1 MKQTL
6 TIAKRELAVF
16 FCSPI
21 AYVVMAIFAALTS
34 LLYVLVFL
42 SPGEAASM
50 AGLFSPV
57 VFVLLILLVPAVSM
71 RLVSEEF
78 GRGTIETLMTAPVS
92 DTQVVLG
99 KYLGALGFLAA
110 LLAWL
115 AAPIAVL
122 CCFARPE
129 LGPVVTGLLGLLLVG
144 GLYLAI
150 GLFASSVTGNQVIAF
165 ILALFL
171 IGPLVLVDILGFIIA
186 RLPVAEG
193 LRRAIYYL
201 SVYNQLDGFNKG
213 VFTIANLVYF
223 VSIIGLFLFLTVKV
237 VESRRWR

>member
-6 TIAKRELAVF
+6 TIAHRELTAF

-21 AYVVMAIFAALTS
+21 AYVVMGIFACLTT

-42 SPGEAASM
+42 SPGEPASL

-115 AAPIAVL
+115 AVPIGVLCYYSHPEVGPIA
-122 CCFARPE
+122 
-129 LGPVVTGLLGLLLVG
+129 TGLLGLLLVG
-144 GLYLAI
+144 ALYLAI
-150 GLFASSVTGNQVIAF
+150 GLFASSLTGNQVIAF
-165 ILALFL
+165 ILALFI

-193 LRRAIYYL
+193 LRRAINYL
-201 SVYNQLDGFNKG
+201 SVASQLDGFNKG
-213 VFTIANLVYF
+213 VFTVANLVYF
-223 VSIIGLFLFLTVKV
+223 ASGISLFLFLTVKV

>member
-6 TIAKRELAVF
+6 TIAQRELTAF

-21 AYVVMAIFAALTS
+21 AYVVMGIFAALTT
-34 LLYVLVFL
+34 LVYVLVFL
-42 SPGEAASM
+42 NPGEPATV

-71 RLVSEEF
+71 RLMSEEF

-92 DTQVVLG
+92 DTQVILG
-99 KYLGALGFLAA
+99 KFMGALGFLVA

-115 AAPIAVL
+115 VVPIGVLACYSRPEIGPIA
-122 CCFARPE
+122 
-129 LGPVVTGLLGLLLVG
+129 TGLLGLLLVG

-150 GLFASSVTGNQVIAF
+150 GLFASSMTGNQVIAF

-171 IGPLVLVDILGFIIA
+171 IGPLLLVDILGFIVA
-186 RLPVAEG
+186 RLPVHEG

-201 SVYNQLDGFNKG
+201 SVASQLEGFNKG
-213 VFTIANLVYF
+213 VFTVANLVYF
-223 VSIIGLFLFLTVKV
+223 ASGICLFLFLTIKV

>member
-21 AYVVMAIFAALTS
+21 AYVVMGIFAALTS

-71 RLVSEEF
+71 RLMSEEF

-99 KYLGALGFLAA
+99 KYLGALGFLGAT
-110 LLAWL
+110 LAWL
-115 AAPIAVL
+115 AVPIAVL
-122 CCFARPE
+122 CWFSRPE
-129 LGPVVTGLLGLLLVG
+129 IGPIVTGILGLLLVG
-144 GLYLAI
+144 GLYLSI
-150 GLFASSVTGNQVIAF
+150 GLFASSMTGNQVIAF

-171 IGPLVLVDILGFIIA
+171 IGPLVLVDVLGFIIA
-186 RLPVAEG
+186 RLPVHDW

-201 SVYNQLDGFNKG
+201 SVYAQLEGFNKG

-223 VSIIGLFLFLTVKV
+223 GSGICLFLFLTVKV